1 MTGFKSTTNTKP
13 LHILYSLSVE
23 GTNWGVGSLPVCYIS
38 KDMPI
43 VSLKNR
49 PPVAYTPDV
58 EKIDTHEPQLIAELS
73 ATFRSMIQ
81 KTNDD
86 IGHAQRGVHAK
97 THGLLQGELQVLD
110 DLPKELAQCIFNNGA
125 KYPVIIRL
133 SAIPAYPIRASVS
146 VPRGFAIKVIQVPG
160 QRLPDAEGQNTQDF
174 LFANGSSFSAPT
186 AEKFLGILKSIA
198 KTTDRAE
205 WAKSAW
211 SAVLRPV
218 ERMIEAVR
226 GESALLKGL
235 GGYPATHQLG
245 ERYFTQAAIRFGDYK
260 AKLDVIPASPNF
272 KALTKTQVD
281 YAGRHDALRDEVHDN
296 MQNAGGAWI
305 LRAQLCRDL
314 KTNPNEDTSQLGHKT
329 TTLIFQLPR

>member
-1 MTGFKSTTNTKP
+1 
-13 LHILYSLSVE
+13 
-23 GTNWGVGSLPVCYIS
+23 
-38 KDMPI
+38 MPI

-160 QRLPDAEGQNTQDF
+160 QRLPDAEGQKTQDF

-198 KTTDRAE
+198 KTTNRAE
-205 WAKSAW
+205 
-211 SAVLRPV
+211 
-218 ERMIEAVR
+218 
-226 GESALLKGL
+226 
-235 GGYPATHQLG
+235 
-245 ERYFTQAAIRFGDYK
+245 
-260 AKLDVIPASPNF
+260 
-272 KALTKTQVD
+272 
-281 YAGRHDALRDEVHDN
+281 
-296 MQNAGGAWI
+296 
-305 LRAQLCRDL
+305 
-314 KTNPNEDTSQLGHKT
+314 
-329 TTLIFQLPR
+329 